1 MSEDR
6 DKYTRIEGP
15 NGETIIVS
23 KPRLVD
29 RLPSPKDVA
38 KEFSGID
45 DSKVSS
51 SWLYSANGKC
61 PR

>member
-1 MSEDR
+1 MSED
-6 DKYTRIEGP
+6 KFTRIEGP

-29 RLPSPKDVA
+29 KLPSPKDVA
-38 KEFSGID
+38 LESIGTEDGKTSAA
-45 DSKVSS
+45 
-51 SWLYSANGKC
+51 WLYGESGKC